1 MPIPEKN
8 PRISDPKLPKDQLG
22 SVQRQLQVHVLCEG
36 EIEGFPSASGT
47 RGDAVYNRTLE
58 KDIFL
63 NGTQLLKSSAGATAT
78 PANNKFNFND
88 VFTEARYGTQ
98 NQPKIKGFK
107 DTETEFTPNLPLT
120 SGVNFNRQIDN
131 TVDRIR
137 VTLQINALQ
146 IFKDD
151 GDIVGAK
158 VRHQIKIT
166 QSNGTVKTFVDDV
179 ISGKT
184 PNAYFRDYMLD
195 VPDNYAYP
203 LILTVRRVTADSTN
217 PKLQNASKWLRYT
230 EIQDKADRFP
240 NTAYVAVRVDAEQF
254 PSTPSLMFRIR
265 GRKIKIPHNA
275 EVRADG
281 SLKFTGVFNGTIPS
295 TRVYCND
302 PAWVLYDLLTNE
314 RFGFGDHITED
325 MLDKFAFYSA
335 SVYNSE
341 RIPDNEGRNLAP
353 RFSCNAVIQNQVDAY
368 KLIGEICSSMRAT
381 AFYNAGT
388 ITLTQDRPT
397 DPSYLFTLANVTEAG
412 FSYSNSSKTIKYTMI
427 NVQYFDMETQ
437 EFDYETIEDTDLQNK
452 YGIVVKNIKAFAITS
467 RTQAQRL
474 GKWFLYT
481 QANEGEVINFV
492 TTIEAGAIVRC
503 GAVVKIAD
511 PVRSNKRRGGRIKSA
526 TSTTI
531 TVDDHSAATDLD
543 DTNNPF
549 LSVIMPDGSVER
561 KGVQDITDGV
571 ITLDS
576 PLTVDGVSTAPN
588 KNSVWVLENNSLETQ
603 LFRVISVTEVK
614 GTAYQITGVFHDN
627 GKYDFVEND
636 DPLEERVITTLTE
649 LAEAPT
655 NLLAEER
662 LVVVN
667 NRAVS
672 KIFITWNQVVGVN
685 EYRVQYRFE
694 DGNFVNTTVTKTDF
708 EILNS
713 SAGLYEIRV
722 FSLNAIRRPS
732 NVPVETT
739 FQAQGKT
746 AKPANVQN
754 LRMEPVNEKLI
765 RLRWDQSQDVDVTH
779 GGFCRIRHSPLTD
792 GSGTIENAT
801 DIDKLSGNST
811 QVVVPYVE
819 GEYLIRFEDDT
830 GNLSKASSSIILDL
844 PDALGSLLVDTR
856 REDSDSPKFQGDK
869 NNVLRD
875 DSLNSLRLIN
885 SATNASGT
893 YSQSGTTVTFT
904 ISSHGVVLN
913 QVLDIT
919 YTSGNA
925 TNGQFKVVSVPDA
938 NTFTVTAAN
947 SITTSGNVSVV
958 SVLTGEYEFKDI
970 LDLGGVFS
978 LDLKRHILSEGFY
991 PNDLFDARSELIDK
1005 WDDFDGDEANNVNAE
1020 LLVATTTSA
1029 PSGTNYADSDFTGKT
1044 FNTFV
1049 NGTYKARGFKFKI
1062 KLSTTDV
1069 GQNIKVSQL
1078 GYTATFQRRSEQG
1091 SARSVDGSN
1100 NAAAKDITFDK
1111 PFFVGTSTLLGVDS
1125 NLPSVGISA
1134 TDNITSG
1141 DFFRV
1146 TNITSTGFTVTF
1158 RDSFNSIIDR
1168 NFNFSV
1174 VGFGKGA

>member
-36 EIEGFPSASGT
+36 EIEGFPSATGN
-47 RGDAVYNRTLE
+47 RGSAEYNRTLE

-63 NGTQLLKSSAGATAT
+63 NNTQILQQSSNSSA
-78 PANNKFNFND
+78 PNSKKNFND
-88 VFTEARYGTQ
+88 VFTEARFGTA

-120 SGVNFNRQIDN
+120 SGNDFNRQIDT

-146 IFKDD
+146 KFKDD

-166 QSNGTVKTFVDDV
+166 QSNGTVKTFIDNV

-195 VPDNYAYP
+195 IPDNYAYP

-217 PKLQNASKWLRYT
+217 PKLQNASRWLRYT

-254 PSTPSLMFRIR
+254 PSTPSVMFRIR

-275 EVRADG
+275 TVRADG
-281 SLKFTGVFNGTIPS
+281 SLSFSGVFDGTVPS

-314 RFGFGDHITED
+314 RFGFGDHITAD

-341 RIPDNEGRNLAP
+341 LIPDNEGGNNAP

-412 FSYSNSSKTIKYTMI
+412 FNYSNQSKTIKYTVI

-437 EFDYETIEDTDLQNK
+437 EFDFETVEDTALQNK
-452 YGIVVKNIKAFAITS
+452 YGIVVKNIKAFATTS

-481 QANEGEVINFV
+481 QANEGEIVNFA

-503 GAVVKIAD
+503 GAVIKIAD

-526 TSTTI
+526 TSLAI

-549 LSVIMPDGSVER
+549 LSVIMPNGSVLR
-561 KGVQDITDGV
+561 KEVENITDGV
-571 ITLDS
+571 ITLTGH
-576 PLTVDGVSTAPN
+576 LTIDGVNTAPN
-588 KNSVWVLENNSLETQ
+588 ANSVWVLENDSLETQ

-614 GTAYQITGVFHDN
+614 GTAYQITAVFHDA

-636 DPLEERVITTLTE
+636 DPLEDRTITTLTE

-655 NLLAEER
+655 NLVVEER
-662 LVVVN
+662 IVVID

-672 KIFITWNQVVGVN
+672 KIFITWNQVTNVN

-694 DGNFVNTTVTKTDF
+694 DGNFINTTVTKTDF

-713 SAGLYEIRV
+713 TAGLYEIRI

-754 LRMEPVNEKLI
+754 LRMEPINEKLI
-765 RLRWDQSQDVDVTH
+765 RLRWDQTVDVDVLH
-779 GGFCRIRHSPLTD
+779 GGFCRIRHSPKAD
-792 GSGTIENAT
+792 GSAVFEHAT
-801 DIDKLSGNST
+801 DIDKLAGNNT
-811 QVVVPYVE
+811 QIVVPYVE
-819 GEYLIRFEDDT
+819 GEYLLRFEDDS
-830 GNLSKASSSIILDL
+830 GNLSAGSSSILLDL
-844 PDALGSLLVDTR
+844 PDALGSLLADTR
-856 REDSDSPKFQGDK
+856 REEDDTPKFQGNK
-869 NNVLRD
+869 TNVTRD
-875 DSLNSLRLIN
+875 DSLNCLKLTDPT
-885 SATNASGT
+885 ANA
-893 YSQSGTTVTFT
+893 
-904 ISSHGVVLN
+904 
-913 QVLDIT
+913 
-919 YTSGNA
+919 
-925 TNGQFKVVSVPDA
+925 
-938 NTFTVTAAN
+938 
-947 SITTSGNVSVV
+947 
-958 SVLTGEYEFKDI
+958 TGEYEFKDI

-978 LDLKRHILSEGFY
+978 VDLKRHLFTEGYY
-991 PNDLFDARSELIDK
+991 PNDLFDSRTQLIDD
-1005 WDDFDGDEANNVNAE
+1005 WDNFDGSEANNVNAE
-1020 LLVATTTSA
+1020 LLVAQTSAA
-1029 PSGTNYADSDFTGKT
+1029 PSGSNYADSDFVGKT

-1049 NGTYKARGFKFKI
+1049 NGIYVGRGFKFKL
-1062 KLSTTDV
+1062 KMSTTDV
-1069 GQNIKVSQL
+1069 SQNIQVKEL
-1078 GYTATFQRRSEQG
+1078 GYTATFQRRAEEGTS
-1091 SARSVDGSN
+1091 RSVDN
-1100 NAAAKDITFDK
+1100 NNNPVAKDITFDK
-1111 PFFVGTSTLLGVDS
+1111 PFFTGATGLTVTANSIK
-1125 NLPSVGISA
+1125 PSIGITA

-1146 TNITSTGFTVTF
+1146 TNITGTGFTVTF
-1158 RDSFNSIIDR
+1158 RNSSNTVIDR